1 MADSGST
8 RQAIGRLWTEID
20 RREADFIETVAELVR
35 RPGPL
40 GAFVLDWCG
49 VAS

>member
-1 MADSGST
+1 MTDSDSPGH
-8 RQAIGRLWTEID
+8 AIDRLWTEID

-40 GAFVLDWCG
+40 GAFLLDWCG